1 MSIVILTE
9 KPSAARNFAKALGG
23 NSGTFDGEDYK
34 IVHSAGHLYEFP
46 KEVEKLTKGK
56 EDFYKVWAWKNL
68 PWDPADFNWN
78 KRMIRGSGGL
88 VKDIRAGLK
97 GATEVVIA
105 TDVDPSGEGELLAWE
120 ILDDIG
126 WKGKTTRM
134 YFTDEAEKS
143 IRKAFKTRK
152 VIKSM
157 LEDGDYVKA
166 DTRSRFDYLS
176 MQLTRAA
183 TLVAREKGCGNILRQ
198 GRLKSVMVYLVGK
211 QLELCKNYKR
221 TPFYT
226 ARYRDENGHIYKRK
240 EANEER
246 FSEKSKVSLK
256 PFKDS
261 SVTLDSKSV
270 KYTAPPV
277 LLDLA
282 ALSSILA
289 RKGIKAQRVLAVYQ
303 KMYEDHIV
311 SYPRTEDKNVT
322 PEQFAELLPLTDSIA
337 KVVGVDPKLLTHRTA
352 RKTHVMA
359 KGSHGANRPG
369 INVPKSL
376 SELSKYGPE
385 AATIYEVIAKN
396 WLAMLAEDYEYEH
409 QTGHVTDHPEF
420 VGTANI
426 PLKPGYKAV
435 YDADSESKDK
445 KEDDTEKDGGEGKP
459 LGKKAKAFV
468 HEGANPKPQRPTQNW
483 LIGKN
488 GQLTKYNVGTGATR
502 TSTLAEITDGSPSK
516 KKVQLMTEKR
526 GVLDLTDIGWLSY
539 KLLEGCMIASPKI
552 TETLFNQMEEVGKF
566 KLDPE
571 KVVNEITKIVI
582 HDMAKMRDN
591 AATIKKGDGMAYG
604 EKEKVTGLWNG
615 EEVQFNREWSGHRF
629 TDDEIESLLDG
640 ETITIE
646 AVSAKT
652 GKNFKCTGHFAEQV
666 MPAKKKGEK
675 DIHFFGFKFDEFVQD
690 ANADDDKVSGVF
702 EPTGETI
709 RFKKVWGGHTFTD
722 AEVEKLLAGDTIE
735 FSAVSSRGKDY
746 TARGKLEEQEYKGHP
761 FWGFKADFGR

>member
-1 MSIVILTE
+1 MSVVILTE

-23 NSGTFDGEDYK
+23 NSGTFDGEDYH
-34 IVHSAGHLYEFP
+34 IVHSAGHLYQFP
-46 KEVEKLTKGK
+46 TDPSKLTKGK
-56 EDFYKVWAWKNL
+56 ENYYKTWSWKNL
-68 PWDPADFNWN
+68 PWDPGDFRWAKEMN
-78 KRMIRGSGGL
+78 KGASGL
-88 VKDIRAGLK
+88 VRDIRSGIK
-97 GATEVVIA
+97 GAKEVVIA

-120 ILDDIG
+120 ILDAIG
-126 WKGKTTRM
+126 WKGKTSRM

-143 IRKAFKTRK
+143 IRKAFKTRQP
-152 VIKSM
+152 IKSM

-183 TLVAREKGCGNILRQ
+183 TLAAREKGCKSVLRQ

-240 EANEER
+240 EAKEER
-246 FSEKSKVSLK
+246 FSEKSKVSLT

-270 KYTAPPV
+270 KHTAPPV

-282 ALSSILA
+282 ALSSLLA
-289 RKGIKAQRVLAVYQ
+289 RRGFKAKEVLAVYQ

-322 PEQFAELLPLTDSIA
+322 PEQFNELLPLTDKIA
-337 KVVGVDPKLLTHRTA
+337 AVVGVDRSLLTHRSP

-369 INVPKSL
+369 PTVPKSL
-376 SELSKYGPE
+376 SELSKYGKAGPV
-385 AATIYEVIAKN
+385 IYEVLAKN

-409 QTGHVTDHPEF
+409 QIGHVTDHPEF

-426 PLKPGYKAV
+426 PMKPGYKAV
-435 YDADSESKDK
+435 YDADSESKEK
-445 KEDDTEKDGGEGKP
+445 REDDTEKDGGEGKP
-459 LGKKAKAFV
+459 LGKRAKAFV

-483 LIGKN
+483 LIGKS

-502 TSTLAEITDGSPSK
+502 TSTLAEITDGTGK
-516 KKVQLMTEKR
+516 KKNVQLMTEKR
-526 GVLDLTDIGWLSY
+526 GVLDLTDIGWISY
-539 KLLEGCMIASPKI
+539 KLLEGCMIASPTV
-552 TETLFNQMEEVGKF
+552 TEKLFNQMEEVGKF

-571 KVVNEITKIVI
+571 KVVNEITQIMV
-582 HDMAKMRDN
+582 HDMQFMRN
-591 AATIKKGDGMAYG
+591 NVSKIEKGDIMSYV
-604 EKEKVTGLWNG
+604 EKEKATGLWNG
-615 EEVQFNREWSGHRF
+615 EEVTFNREWSGYRF
-629 TDDEIESLLDG
+629 TDDEVEALLDG

-646 AVSAKT
+646 AISSKT
-652 GKNFKCTGHFAEQV
+652 GKPFKCKGHFAEQV

-675 DIHFFGFKFDEFVQD
+675 DVHFFGFKMDEFVK
-690 ANADDDKVSGVF
+690 DDSVDDGKVSGVF
-702 EPTGETI
+702 EPTGETV
-709 RFKKVWGGHTFTD
+709 RFKRIWSGHTFTD
-722 AEVEKLLAGDTIE
+722 TEIEKLLAGDEIE
-735 FSAVSSRGKDY
+735 FSAVSKYGKDY
-746 TARGKLEEQEYKGHP
+746 VARGRLEEQEYQGHA
-761 FWGFKADFGR
+761 FWGFKVNFGK